1 MGGCLIGKGRK
12 IMRLMD
18 RTATDKEDVRHMTAA
33 ELDSLG
39 ISIVDKRE
47 LILQCNGCG
56 QTWTPAL
63 NADGKLSFDY
73 WLCPRTCN
81 T

>member
-1 MGGCLIGKGRK
+1 MGVASSGRT
-12 IMRLMD
+12 LD
-18 RTATDKEDVRHMTAA
+18 HETHGSYATDKEDVRHMTAA

-39 ISIVDKRE
+39 VSIVDKRE
-47 LILQCNGCG
+47 LILQCKGCG
-56 QTWTPAL
+56 QTWTPVL
-63 NADGKLSFDY
+63 NADGKACPFDY

>member
-1 MGGCLIGKGRK
+1 
-12 IMRLMD
+12 
-18 RTATDKEDVRHMTAA
+18 MTAA

-47 LILQCNGCG
+47 LILQCKGCG
-56 QTWTPAL
+56 QTWTPEL

-73 WLCPRTCN
+73 WLWSQNLQHLSKQGSRRAGFDSWTMA
-81 T
+81 

>member
-1 MGGCLIGKGRK
+1 
-12 IMRLMD
+12 
-18 RTATDKEDVRHMTAA
+18 MTAA

-39 ISIVDKRE
+39 ISIVEKRE
-47 LILQCNGCG
+47 LILQCKGCG
-56 QTWTPAL
+56 QTWTPEL
-63 NADGKLSFDY
+63 NADGKLAFDY

>member
-47 LILQCNGCG
+47 LILQCKGCG
-56 QTWTPAL
+56 QTWTPVL
-63 NADGKLSFDY
+63 NSDGKLSFDY

>member
-1 MGGCLIGKGRK
+1 MRV
-12 IMRLMD
+12 MRLLD
-18 RTATDKEDVRHMTAA
+18 RKATDKEDVRHMTPT

-39 ISIVDKRE
+39 IAIVDKRD
-47 LILQCNGCG
+47 LILRCKACG
-56 QTWTPAL
+56 QTWVPAL
-63 NADGKLSFDY
+63 DANGKLPFDY

>member
-1 MGGCLIGKGRK
+1 
-12 IMRLMD
+12 
-18 RTATDKEDVRHMTAA
+18 MTAG

-39 ISIVDKRE
+39 ISILGKGDLV
-47 LILQCNGCG
+47 LQCKCCG
-56 QTWTPAL
+56 QTWTPVM
-63 NADGKLSFDY
+63 NADGKLPFDY